1 MVPSPALAQVSAPD
15 LQEDFE
21 DCEEPPVNDGPGH
34 PVRCG
39 NEDTSVFLYSPVA
52 ETTITVT
59 ATGTRTEV
67 EDTGQAVTVIGQS
80 EIEAVQGHDVTRVLT
95 RAPGVTF
102 ARNGPPGAFTG
113 VRVRGAEAEQLLVIL
128 DGVRVSDP
136 AAPGGGFDFA
146 NLGAGNLAKIDLLRG
161 SNSTI
166 WGSDAIGGVLA
177 ASTRAESGFRG
188 SAEYGA
194 RDTAHLTAS
203 GGFASERG
211 FIGGGASWYRSD
223 GFSAAAS
230 GTEDDGF
237 EQLAADGQARVYLSD
252 SFELFVRGR
261 YAAGDLELDG
271 FPAPTF
277 ALADTA
283 EYQETRQYSG
293 AAGAVYD
300 NGALFLAGNWSLA
313 DTERDLFDPA
323 FGSAP
328 NYTTDGHSDRLG
340 LTGEWRPIGPLIL
353 AFGGSYEW
361 TRFETLFDAGH
372 STGIA
377 GAYAQLGIEY
387 GAISGHAGMR
397 LDDHRDF
404 GGATSFGADLSYE
417 IAPELRLRASV
428 GEGFKAPSL
437 FQLHSDYGNVGLR
450 PEKST
455 SFDLGLSWGQ
465 RGQWPYAAVTLYRR
479 DSEDLIGFVS
489 CFGTTSGI
497 CAGRPFGTYDNIGR
511 ARSQGAE
518 VEVGAQLAPG
528 LTVLGAWSLADNA
541 NRTAGSADF
550 GNPLPRRPRRAM
562 SLAAEYDLGAP
573 VLGADLRWVS
583 ASFDDPAANVL
594 MPGYATVD
602 FTARWPLSKRIELF
616 GRIENVWDER
626 YQTAAGYAS
635 PGRGAFV
642 GVRLR

>member
-1 MVPSPALAQVSAPD
+1 MSKYLLFCSSFLISSPAFT
-15 LQEDFE
+15 QEQE
-21 DCEEPPVNDGPGH
+21 TEI
-34 PVRCG
+34 
-39 NEDTSVFLYSPVA
+39 VFADYRID

-67 EDTGQAVTVIGQS
+67 EDTGQPVTVIGQS
-80 EIEAVQGHDVTRVLT
+80 EIEAVQGYDVTRVLQ

-136 AAPGGGFDFA
+136 AAPGGGFDFG

-177 ASTRAESGFRG
+177 ASTRAESGLKG

-194 RDTAHLTAS
+194 RDTAHATLS
-203 GGFASERG
+203 GGYGGERG
-211 FIGGGASWYRSD
+211 FIGGSASWYRTD

-230 GTEDDGF
+230 GTETDGF
-237 EQLAADGQARVYLSD
+237 EQLAADGQARAYLSD
-252 SFELFVRGR
+252 SFEMFVRGR
-261 YAAGDLELDG
+261 YAEGDLDLDG
-271 FPAPTF
+271 YPAPAF
-277 ALADTA
+277 ALTDTA
-283 EYQETRQYSG
+283 EYQQTRQYSG

-300 NGALFLAGNWSLA
+300 SGVLFLSGSWSLA
-313 DTERDLFDPA
+313 DTERELFDPA

-328 NYTTDGHSDRLG
+328 NYTTGGHSDRLDV
-340 LTGEWRPIGPLIL
+340 TGEWRPIGPLIL

-361 TRFETLFDAGH
+361 TRFETLFDSGH

-404 GGATSFGADLSYE
+404 GGATSFGADLSWE
-417 IAPELRLRASV
+417 VAPAVRLRASV

-437 FQLHSDYGNVGLR
+437 FQLHSDYGNVLLR

-455 SFDLGLSWGQ
+455 SFDLGLAWNQ
-465 RGQWPYAAVTLYRR
+465 RGQWPYAAATLYRR

-489 CFGTTSGI
+489 CWGMTTGI

-511 ARSQGAE
+511 ARSQGVE
-518 VEVGAQLAPG
+518 VEAGRQLNPG
-528 LTVLGAWSLADNA
+528 LTVLGAYSLADNE
-541 NRTAGSADF
+541 NRTVGSANF
-550 GNPLPRRPRRAM
+550 GNPLARRPRHAL
-562 SLAAEYDLGAP
+562 SLVTEWELGGP
-573 VLGADLRWVS
+573 VVGTDLRWAS
-583 ASFDDPAANVL
+583 ESFDDPAATVR
-594 MPGYATVD
+594 MPAYATLD
-602 FTARWPLSKRIELF
+602 LTARWPLSERVELF
-616 GRIENVWDER
+616 GRIENVWDEQ

-642 GVRLR
+642 GVRLK

>member
-1 MVPSPALAQVSAPD
+1 MPKYLLYTVTILACAPAAAQD
-15 LQEDFE
+15 
-21 DCEEPPVNDGPGH
+21 EEPAFGEVVIADY
-34 PVRCG
+34 RI
-39 NEDTSVFLYSPVA
+39 D

-67 EDTGQAVTVIGQS
+67 EDTGQPVTVIGRA
-80 EIEAVQGHDVTRVLT
+80 EIEAVQGHDVTRVLA

-146 NLGAGNLAKIDLLRG
+146 NLGAGNLEKIDLLRG

-166 WGSDAIGGVLA
+166 WGSDAIGGVLV
-177 ASTRAESGFRG
+177 ASTRAESGLAA

-194 RDTAHLTAS
+194 RDTAHATLSAGL
-203 GGFASERG
+203 GGEHG
-211 FIGGGASWYRSD
+211 FIGGAASWYRSD
-223 GFSAAAS
+223 GFSAAAG
-230 GTEDDGF
+230 GTEADGF
-237 EQLAADGQARVYLSD
+237 EQLAANAQGRLYFSD
-252 SFELFVRGR
+252 RFEVFVRGR
-261 YAAGDLELDG
+261 YAEGDLELDG
-271 FPAPTF
+271 FPAPAF
-277 ALADTA
+277 ALADTD
-283 EYQETRQYSG
+283 EYQQTRQYSG

-300 NGALFLAGNWSLA
+300 SGVLFLSGSWSLA
-313 DTERDLFDPA
+313 DTERELFDPA

-328 NYTTDGHSDRLG
+328 SYTTDGHSDRLD

-361 TRFETLFDAGH
+361 TRFETLFDAGE

-387 GAISGHAGMR
+387 GAISGHAGLR

-404 GGATSFGADLSYE
+404 GGATSFGADLSWE
-417 IAPELRLRASV
+417 VAPALRLRASA

-437 FQLHSDYGNVGLR
+437 FQLHSDYGNASLR
-450 PEKST
+450 PEQST
-455 SFDLGLSWGQ
+455 SFDLGLAWGR

-479 DSEDLIGFVS
+479 ASENLIGFVS
-489 CFGTTSGI
+489 CFGTTTGI
-497 CAGRPFGTYDNIGR
+497 CAGRPFGTYDNVGR
-511 ARSQGAE
+511 ARSQGVE
-518 VEVGAQLAPG
+518 VEAGAELTRG
-528 LTVLGAWSLADNA
+528 LTLLGAWSLADNA

-550 GNPLPRRPRRAM
+550 GNPLPRRPRHAL
-562 SLAAEYDLGAP
+562 SLAAEWDLGAP
-573 VLGADLRWVS
+573 VIGADLRWAS
-583 ASFDDPAANVL
+583 ASFDDPAATVR
-594 MPGYATVD
+594 MPAYATLD
-602 FTARWPLSKRIELF
+602 LTARWPVGERVELF
-616 GRIENVWDER
+616 GRIENLWDER
-626 YQTAAGYAS
+626 YQTAAGYGS

-642 GVRLR
+642 GLRLK

>member
-1 MVPSPALAQVSAPD
+1 MPKYLFLFTSLLASSPALAQ
-15 LQEDFE
+15 E
-21 DCEEPPVNDGPGH
+21 EEP
-34 PVRCG
+34 
-39 NEDTSVFLYSPVA
+39 EIVFADARVD

-59 ATGTRTEV
+59 ATGTRTEI
-67 EDTGQAVTVIGQS
+67 EDTGQPVTVIGQR
-80 EIEAVQGHDVTRVLT
+80 EIEAVQGHDVIRVLE

-128 DGVRVSDP
+128 DGVRLADP
-136 AAPGGGFDFA
+136 AAPGGGFDFG

-166 WGSDAIGGVLA
+166 WGSDAIGGVLV
-177 ASTRAESGFRG
+177 ASTRAESGIRG

-203 GGFASERG
+203 GGIGGERG
-211 FIGGGASWYRSD
+211 FLGGGASWYRSD

-230 GTEDDGF
+230 GSEADGF
-237 EQLAADGQARVYLSD
+237 EQLAADGQARAYLSD
-252 SFELFVRGR
+252 SFELFARGR
-261 YAAGDLELDG
+261 YAEGDLELDG
-271 FPAPTF
+271 YAAPAF
-277 ALADTA
+277 VLGDTA

-300 NGALFLAGNWSLA
+300 SGSLFLSGSWSLA
-313 DTERDLFDPA
+313 DTERELFDPA

-340 LTGEWRPIGPLIL
+340 LTGEWRPIGPLIV

-361 TRFETLFDAGH
+361 TRFETSFDTGH

-377 GAYAQLGIEY
+377 GAYAQLGVEY
-387 GAISGHAGMR
+387 GALSGHAGMR

-417 IAPELRLRASV
+417 VAPAVRLRASV

-437 FQLHSDYGNVGLR
+437 FQLHSDYGNVLLR

-455 SFDLGLSWGQ
+455 SFDVGLAWNQ

-479 DSEDLIGFVS
+479 DSENLIGFVS
-489 CFGTTSGI
+489 CWGMASGI

-511 ARSQGAE
+511 ARSQGVEVEAGAE
-518 VEVGAQLAPG
+518 VVPG
-528 LTVLGAWSLADNA
+528 LTLLGVYSLADNA
-541 NRTAGSADF
+541 NRTPGSAAF
-550 GNPLPRRPRRAM
+550 GNPLPRRPRHAL
-562 SLAAEYDLGAP
+562 SLVTEWDLDGP
-573 VLGADLRWVS
+573 VVGTGLRWVS
-583 ASFDDPAANVL
+583 ESFDDPAATVR
-594 MPGYATVD
+594 MPAYATLD
-602 FTARWPLSKRIELF
+602 ITARWPVSERVELF
-616 GRIENVWDER
+616 GRIENVLDEQ